1 MKLRRSA
8 NAKTRH
14 SLFSYCLF
22 VCSLFLGGAGRG
34 GRGESEL
41 PFILSKTGFGYG
53 GAKRL
58 PKAYLI
64 LRVQCNRQ
72 IEEESMV
79 YLSSLATKA
88 TISVFF
94 KKF

>member
-1 MKLRRSA
+1 MKLRECQNTA
-8 NAKTRH
+8 FNTAFTFF
-14 SLFSYCLF
+14 LLF
-22 VCSLFLGGAGRG
+22 VCLFTFFGGG

-58 PKAYLI
+58 PKVYLI

-72 IEEESMV
+72 IEEGW
-79 YLSSLATKA
+79 L
-88 TISVFF
+88 I
-94 KKF
+94 

>member
-1 MKLRRSA
+1 MPKHGIHFFLIV
-8 NAKTRH
+8 
-14 SLFSYCLF
+14 CLF
-22 VCSLFLGGAGRG
+22 VHFFGGEG

-64 LRVQCNRQ
+64 L
-72 IEEESMV
+72 
-79 YLSSLATKA
+79 SSGF
-88 TISVFF
+88 SVIG
-94 KKF
+94 K

>member
-1 MKLRRSA
+1 MKDEAAQERECQNTAFTFFL
-8 NAKTRH
+8 
-14 SLFSYCLF
+14 LF
-22 VCSLFLGGAGRG
+22 VCLFTFLGGGG

-64 LRVQCNRQ
+64 L
-72 IEEESMV
+72 
-79 YLSSLATKA
+79 SSGF
-88 TISVFF
+88 SVIG
-94 KKF
+94 K